1 MAASRS
7 GVRADC
13 RSCFELMMTIL
24 GKDATHHRRPHTSR
38 TPGHSTPNAGRNRKH
53 QRSIPRGRRLL
64 DHRGTTA
71 WARRAVGEGVKGRCR
86 RALHRHRGSPR
97 RRPGLQ
103 LLTPVKGLSPLF
115 QLTCGSMSSHLPCC
129 LGDRGRYRRV
139 RNLSGGTYRSPD
151 QTTRSSMVRAESR
164 SRVAS
169 FASIPRSDG
178 RITIR
183 LSRRLSVMSRA

>member
-1 MAASRS
+1 
-7 GVRADC
+7 
-13 RSCFELMMTIL
+13 MTIL
-24 GKDATHHRRPHTSR
+24 GKDATDRRRTHTSR

-71 WARRAVGEGVKGRCR
+71 WARRAVGEGVKGRC
-86 RALHRHRGSPR
+86 ALHRRRGVPR

-103 LLTPVKGLSPLF
+103 LLTPVKGPSPLF

-129 LGDRGRYRRV
+129 LSDRGRYRRV
-139 RNLSGGTYRSPD
+139 RNLGGGTYRSPD
-151 QTTRSSMVRAESR
+151 HTTRSSIVSAESR

-183 LSRRLSVMSRA
+183 RSRRFSVMSRS